1 MSLLSLFPLRYIKL
15 ALFGGVLAA
24 LQGCGMIYKS
34 TGDILISYGRSEMLP
49 YVMTYDDTQMACAL
63 GESMTPLLMSF
74 EAVGSDPDKLA
85 VLQYVS
91 AGSCAE
97 TDALQHELHYL
108 RAVKQG
114 NVTEAQ
120 DARIAQKRAAALA
133 AQRQY
138 EAYRRAIKEFGE
150 QAEGECPKLKK
161 DFDQLVW
168 MVGMVAGVQSLMND
182 GISGGQVGV
191 PRDLAA
197 KVERGAAC
205 LENEKW
211 WGVPRGIRGAIW
223 NILPPLAPA
232 NAEPWQELEKAA
244 QIGFQQGVRLG
255 SAMYAMAAY
264 SKGDNERLRKSIRD
278 FAANDSDIDQSYKLL
293 DAMAVEIITGIS
305 DRLWTENTGKRT
317 PIGGLG
323 TFWDDASKNQPKVN
337 IDDLL

>member
-1 MSLLSLFPLRYIKL
+1 MSLSSLFSLRHARIAAIGGLL
-15 ALFGGVLAA
+15 AV

-91 AGSCAE
+91 AASCAE
-97 TDALQHELHYL
+97 TDALDHELRYL

-114 NVTEAQ
+114 NVAEAQ

-133 AQRQY
+133 AKRQY

-150 QAEGECPKLKK
+150 IKENECPDLDS
-161 DFDQLVW
+161 DFDELVW
-168 MVGMVAGVQSLMND
+168 LVGMVAGVQSLLYD

-197 KVERGAAC
+197 KVERGARC

-232 NAEPWQELEKAA
+232 NAKPWQELEKAS

-255 SAMYAMAAY
+255 SAMYAMSAY
-264 SKGDNERLRKSIRD
+264 SKGDNDRLRKSLRA
-278 FAANDSDIDQSYKLL
+278 FAEHDDNINPQYRLL
-293 DAMAVEIITGIS
+293 DAMAVHIMTGIS

-323 TFWDDASKNQPKVN
+323 TFWDDASGNQPKVN